1 MNSKDTVKCSLTKKL
16 CRLRRIFV
24 TLTLL
29 IMSIQK
35 RFTDQ
40 DFERIKGAVK
50 EAESKISGEIVPVF
64 VERSGF
70 YTIANYRAGMIG
82 TSFFFLIII
91 LLDRYFPALAVYDPL
106 FIFLA
111 VALGGIL
118 GAAVPHFIQPAKRW
132 FLNQKHMDEATR
144 KKAENAFLEE
154 EVFNTRHRTG
164 IMIFVSFFER
174 EVIVMADRGISKVVE
189 QKEWDK
195 MVRGIVENIRKGKIT
210 DGIEAAIKRCGEVL
224 LEKGFRQDPDDVKEL
239 RDDLRVE

>member
-1 MNSKDTVKCSLTKKL
+1 
-16 CRLRRIFV
+16 
-24 TLTLL
+24 
-29 IMSIQK
+29 MSIHK

-40 DFERIKGAVK
+40 DFERIKSAVK

-70 YTIANYRAGMIG
+70 YTIANYRAALIG
-82 TSFFFLIII
+82 GSLLFFVVIV
-91 LLDRYFPALAVYDPL
+91 LDRYVPSLAIYDPL

-111 VALGGIL
+111 VALGSIV
-118 GAAVPHFIQPAKRW
+118 GAAVPHFIHPAKRL
-132 FLNQKHMDEATR
+132 FISQKHMDEATK
-144 KKAENAFLEE
+144 KKAENAFLQE

-195 MVRGIVENIRKGKIT
+195 MVRGIVDNIRKGKVAE
-210 DGIEAAIKRCGEVL
+210 GIEVAIKRCGEVL
-224 LEKGFRQDPDDVKEL
+224 FEKGFLQTPDDVNEL
-239 RDDLRVE
+239 RDDLRIE